1 MVKMRILITG
11 ATGLIGRELSLIA
24 VKLSHNV
31 YSAQHQ
37 ARPEFGIP
45 VELNINDPSSIE
57 NCFRK
62 VKPDAVIHL
71 AAFTNVD
78 QCETE
83 RELAIETNAKAVER
97 IAKQASRSDSHLVHV
112 STDYVF
118 DGEKGMYREGDKPN
132 PLNWYGE
139 SKLRGEDAVQ
149 RYASSWCIAR
159 TSTPY
164 GLHPN
169 KKSFPV
175 LVAEKLASGTEMQVL
190 EDQYTSP
197 TYVSNLAR
205 MLIEIAERKYQG
217 IIHVSGSSR
226 VSRLDVAK
234 LLANKLDLN
243 GSLLRPIKMREIKW
257 VAKRP
262 RDSSLDVTKAISAL
276 KAKPESIEQSLES
289 FCKEIRISMK
299 SK

>member
-1 MVKMRILITG
+1 MKILITG
-11 ATGLIGRELSLIA
+11 ATGLIGRQLSSMA
-24 VKLSHNV
+24 VNFGYEV
-31 YSAQHQ
+31 YSVQHKSK
-37 ARPEFGIP
+37 PESGKPI
-45 VELNINDPSSIE
+45 ELNINDTTTIE
-57 NCFRK
+57 NCFKR
-62 VKPDAVIHL
+62 VKPDAIIHL
-71 AAFTNVD
+71 AALTNVD

-83 RELAIETNAKAVER
+83 RELALEVNAKAVET
-97 IAKQASRSDSHLVHV
+97 IAKEANKYSSHLVHV

-118 DGEKGMYREGDKPN
+118 DGEQGMYREGDKPN

-175 LVAEKLASGTEMQVL
+175 LVAEKLASGKEMQVL

-226 VSRLDVAK
+226 LSRLDLAK

-243 GSLLRPIKMREIKW
+243 GNLLRPIKMREIKW

-262 RDSSLDVTKAISAL
+262 RDSSLDVNKAISAL

-289 FCKEIRISMK
+289 FCKEIRIFMK
-299 SK
+299 SM

>member
-11 ATGLIGRELSLIA
+11 ATGLVGRKLSSTA
-24 VKLSHNV
+24 VKLGYEV
-31 YSAQHQ
+31 YSAQHKTK
-37 ARPEFGIP
+37 PESGKP
-45 VELNINDPSSIE
+45 AELNINDANSVE
-57 NCFRK
+57 NCFKR
-62 VKPDAVIHL
+62 VNPDATIHL
-71 AAFTNVD
+71 AALTNVD

-83 RELAIETNAKAVER
+83 RELALQQNAKAVQT
-97 IAKQASRSDSHLVHV
+97 IAKEASKYDSHLVHV

-118 DGEKGMYREGDKPN
+118 DGEKGMYSEADNPN

-139 SKLRGEDAVQ
+139 SKLRGEEAVQ
-149 RYASSWCIAR
+149 RYSSSWCIAR

-164 GLHPN
+164 GVHPN
-169 KKSFPV
+169 KKSFPL
-175 LVAEKLASGTEMQVL
+175 LVAETLSSGKEMQVL
-190 EDQYTSP
+190 DDQYTSP
-197 TYVSNLAR
+197 TYISNLAK

-226 VSRLDVAK
+226 VSRLDLAK

-243 GSLLRPIKMREIKW
+243 RTLLRPIKMRDIKW

-262 RDSSLDVTKAISAL
+262 RDSSLDVTKAISEL

-289 FCKEIRISMK
+289 FCNELRIFMK
-299 SK
+299 PK